1 VTAGGNGAARHV
13 YRGVW
18 AVLARFFKVPQDP
31 PTLLAIGGDEVRSF
45 RPAPGFL
52 AYLKFQFW
60 LLLTAVDGA
69 LAVLWLVL
77 LVSQPLVA
85 VLLGPLFLVVMV
97 LPDILAY
104 VALHLRYD
112 TTWYVMSGR
121 SLRIRRG
128 IWIIRETT
136 ITFEN
141 VQNVE
146 MKQGPLQRYFGISSL
161 VVQTAGGGGAQPQ
174 QGQTDTH
181 VGLIEGIADAKEIRD
196 VIMARV
202 RRSRRAGLGDEG
214 PAEERMGS
222 LGASWTA
229 AHVEAL
235 RAVRDEVVALRRSRT
250 HHAV

>member
-1 VTAGGNGAARHV
+1 MAGESETAKRV

-18 AVLARFFKVPQDP
+18 AVLARFFKVPDQP
-31 PTLLAIGGDEVRSF
+31 PTLLPIGGEPIQSF
-45 RPAPGFL
+45 RPSPRFL
-52 AYLKFQFW
+52 DYLKFQFW
-60 LLLTAVDGA
+60 IALTLIDGA
-69 LAVLWLVL
+69 LAVAWLVIL
-77 LVSQPLVA
+77 FSAPMIA
-85 VLLGPLFLVVMV
+85 ILLGPVFLVVMV

-121 SLRIRRG
+121 SLRLRRG

-146 MKQGPLQRYFGISSL
+146 LKQGPLQRYFGISDL
-161 VVQTAGGGGAQPQ
+161 VVQTAGGGGAQTQ
-174 QGQTDTH
+174 QGQTNPH
-181 VGLIEGIADAKEIRD
+181 VGLVEGIADAKKIRD

-214 PAEERMGS
+214 AEESRLASRGPV
-222 LGASWTA
+222 LGAE
-229 AHVEAL
+229 HLEAL
-235 RAVRDEVVALRRSRT
+235 RGVRDEIVALRAASDT
-250 HHAV
+250 PSG